1 VIERRR
7 SLVLWFGVGA
17 PPLAWAI
24 QLFAGWMLDEAR
36 CGDGGM
42 RWGIDDHLWEG
53 IISGCA
59 IAAAGAGVA
68 AAASSLLAVRGG
80 GGDARG
86 RAAFL
91 ALTSVSAG
99 LVFLFLTILTLVGVL
114 WLEPCSG

>member
-1 VIERRR
+1 VIERSHSRIM
-7 SLVLWFGVGA
+7 WFGVGA
-17 PPLAWAI
+17 PPIAWAL
-24 QLFAGWMLDEAR
+24 QLIAGWMLDEAH

-53 IISGCA
+53 IISA
-59 IAAAGAGVA
+59 IAIAVAASGVV
-68 AAASSLLAVRGG
+68 AAASSMRTVRGG

-91 ALTSVSAG
+91 AVTSLSAG

-114 WLEPCSG
+114 SLEPCRG